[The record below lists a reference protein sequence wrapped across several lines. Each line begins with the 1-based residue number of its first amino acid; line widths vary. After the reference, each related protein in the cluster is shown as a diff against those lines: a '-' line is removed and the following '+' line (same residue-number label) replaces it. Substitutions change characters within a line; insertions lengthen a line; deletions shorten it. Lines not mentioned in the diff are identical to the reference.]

1 MPNVFATPSSLKTP
15 TLNLTDFS
23 LHASPQSLIHSLKK
37 TGAILKSFSIK
48 RRATLLSLGM
58 AAAFTGLFS
67 HTAAAQEWP
76 TKTVRLINPYPVGGG
91 PDGIARLLADKLSKK
106 WGKPVVVENRPG
118 GNGFIA
124 IDAFKRGANDGHD
137 LLQLDS
143 VHLTAYP
150 YMFKKLPYDV
160 NKDFEPIAPLF
171 QAFLFFVVPVDSKY
185 KKVSDIIADAKAN
198 PGKINYGSWSIGN
211 PVHLGVEELEELT
224 GTKFEHVLYK
234 ETTQLYTSVGTGELG
249 FSIGSA
255 GTAGPMYRAGKLKF
269 LAVAGAKRLEA
280 YPDVPTVAESGGP
293 AHPYEV
299 SGWNTI
305 VGPKGLAP
313 AVQEKIRK
321 DIAEALSG
329 PDVKEKFQTFGYVP
343 LNLDKPQFAKFIQAE
358 AGRYSAVIKRGKI
371 QID

>member
-1 MPNVFATPSSLKTP
+1 MTHFKFA
-15 TLNLTDFS
+15 
-23 LHASPQSLIHSLKK
+23 
-37 TGAILKSFSIK
+37 
-48 RRATLLSLGM
+48 RRAAVLSVGL
-58 AAAFTGLFS
+58 AAALASLFPA
-67 HTAAAQEWP
+67 TASAQEWP
-76 TKTVRLINPYPVGGG
+76 TKTVRIINPYPVGGG

-124 IDAFKRGANDGHD
+124 IDAFKRGATDGHD

-160 NKDFEPIAPLF
+160 TKDFDPIAPLF
-171 QAFLFFVVPVDSKY
+171 QAFLFYVVPVDSKY

-255 GTAGPMYRAGKLKF
+255 GTAGPMYRAGKLRF
-269 LAVAGAKRLEA
+269 LAVAGPKRMEA

-293 AHPYEV
+293 AAPYEV

-305 VGPKGLAP
+305 VGPKNMAP
-313 AVQEKIRK
+313 ALQERIRK

-329 PDVKEKFQTFGYVP
+329 QDVKEKFLTFGYVP
-343 LNLDKPQFAKFIQAE
+343 LNLDKPQFTKFINAE
-358 AGRYSAVIKRGKI
+358 ATRYSAVIKRAKI
-371 QID
+371 ELE

>member
-1 MPNVFATPSSLKTP
+1 MKPFNT
-15 TLNLTDFS
+15 
-23 LHASPQSLIHSLKK
+23 
-37 TGAILKSFSIK
+37 K
-48 RRATLLSLGM
+48 RRASLLSLGL
-58 AAAFTGLFS
+58 AAAFAGLFS
-67 HTAAAQEWP
+67 QGAAAQEWP

-269 LAVAGAKRLEA
+269 LAVAGAKRMEA

-313 AVQEKIRK
+313 AIQEKIRK

-343 LNLDKPQFAKFIQAE
+343 LNLDKPQFSKFIQAE

>member
-1 MPNVFATPSSLKTP
+1 
-15 TLNLTDFS
+15 
-23 LHASPQSLIHSLKK
+23 
-37 TGAILKSFSIK
+37 
-48 RRATLLSLGM
+48 
-58 AAAFTGLFS
+58 
-67 HTAAAQEWP
+67 
-76 TKTVRLINPYPVGGG
+76 
-91 PDGIARLLADKLSKK
+91 
-106 WGKPVVVENRPG
+106 
-118 GNGFIA
+118 
-124 IDAFKRGANDGHD
+124 
-137 LLQLDS
+137 
-143 VHLTAYP
+143 
-150 YMFKKLPYDV
+150 
-160 NKDFEPIAPLF
+160 
-171 QAFLFFVVPVDSKY
+171 
-185 KKVSDIIADAKAN
+185 
-198 PGKINYGSWSIGN
+198 
-211 PVHLGVEELEELT
+211 LGVEELEELT

-269 LAVAGAKRLEA
+269 LAVAGAKRMEA

-313 AVQEKIRK
+313 AIQEKIRK

-343 LNLDKPQFAKFIQAE
+343 LNLDKPQFSKFIQAE